1 MGIDG
6 ISIHAVISTT
16 ALKTTGNWQHHGKQS
31 LQFPKAVNHASI
43 ITVRN
48 HFPDDQKPEQQATKA
63 DLTGDSSDL
72 PGHTQQLLLNGP

>member
-1 MGIDG
+1 MDG
-6 ISIHAVISTT
+6 ISIHAVISTA

-48 HFPDDQKPEQQATKA
+48 HFPDDQKLEQ
-63 DLTGDSSDL
+63 
-72 PGHTQQLLLNGP
+72 